1 MGQINVL
8 TRVSTHIIYLY
19 TSSCICKTYLDKI
32 LKLQKWTMRTVT
44 NSHYRSH
51 AAPLFLKHNVLNVND
66 SFRLNLGIFMYKHSQ
81 NHNYPTRNA
90 QDHSIN
96 NNSKIFTD
104 CAIRK
109 VLDSGQCHVI
119 LYLFM
124 LKWSWIDLS
133 MSR

>member
-1 MGQINVL
+1 MMTKLRHFVPEKILYSLYCTLVMPYINYGIL
-8 TRVSTHIIYLY
+8 IWGNT
-19 TSSCICKTYLDKI
+19 CKTYLDKI

-96 NNSKIFTD
+96 NNSKI
-104 CAIRK
+104 
-109 VLDSGQCHVI
+109 
-119 LYLFM
+119 
-124 LKWSWIDLS
+124 
-133 MSR
+133 